1 MIVRE
6 ILILVAAICL
16 FAGGVYAYLTAFHGE
31 APLKEV
37 LSTAFAAL
45 IGLYAGRA
53 LERALQRR
61 LSRG

>member
-1 MIVRE
+1 MILRE
-6 ILILVAAICL
+6 ALILIVAIAV
-16 FAGGVYAYLTAFHGE
+16 FGGGVFAYLTAFHGE
-31 APLKEV
+31 APMKDV

-53 LERALQRR
+53 LQGR

>member
-1 MIVRE
+1 MILRE
-6 ILILVAAICL
+6 ALILIAAICL

-31 APLKEV
+31 APMKEV

-53 LERALQRR
+53 LQGR